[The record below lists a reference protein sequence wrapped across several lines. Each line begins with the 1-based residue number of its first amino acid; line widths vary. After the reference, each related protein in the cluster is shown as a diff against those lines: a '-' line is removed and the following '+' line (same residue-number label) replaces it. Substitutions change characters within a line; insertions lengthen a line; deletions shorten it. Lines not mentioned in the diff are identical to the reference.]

1 MIARLLLAIS
11 ILLIIPA
18 EFVIARTIQ
27 TVAGVYY
34 VVLDTTHSR
43 YSELI
48 TRESAVHERIRPG
61 NKLSIVLNN
70 DGTQALV
77 KLIGADEIWKDNELA
92 LSGVVVTDV
101 DNQPMIYSR
110 KQHDQ
115 VILLLQ
121 TPEWLAPPEV
131 DD

>member
-11 ILLIIPA
+11 ILLISAGP
-18 EFVIARTIQ
+18 VTARTIQ

-43 YSELI
+43 YGELI
-48 TRESAVHERIRPG
+48 TRESVVHERIRPG